1 MSMAVQTEAERKLA
15 PKNAQLI
22 GLVAGEGKLPGILAR
37 SAKEKGYRV
46 VSAALSELAKANV
59 VEHSDKVLMVAP
71 GQLGRNLKLLRQE
84 GIEQIVFIG
93 KVPKLN
99 ILRDITKLDW
109 TAIRE
114 LSKLSDFNDDTVQR
128 AIGNFMETN
137 GIKVL
142 TQREFLEHLFPEV
155 GSMTKRALTAAEYA
169 DIQFGFKVAK
179 EISRLDIGQ
188 TVIVRDQMIMAI
200 EAIEGTDRAI
210 RRAVELAR
218 GPVVVVKV
226 SKPGHDERFDIPTVG
241 MSTLQ
246 SMVGEKSGG
255 VLAVEAGQT
264 LVVDR
269 DEMLSFAEQNGIAI
283 VAV

>member
-1 MSMAVQTEAERKLA
+1 MIVQTEAERTSTAKTK
-15 PKNAQLI
+15 PLI

-37 SAKEKGYRV
+37 SAREKGYRV
-46 VSAALSELAKANV
+46 ISAALSELAKANV
-59 VEHSDKVLMVAP
+59 VEHCDKVLMVAP

-128 AIGNFMETN
+128 AVGNFMETN

-142 TQREFLEHLFPEV
+142 TQREFLQHLFPNV
-155 GSMTKRALTAAEYA
+155 GAMTQRALTAAEYA
-169 DIQFGFKVAK
+169 DIQMGFKVAK

-226 SKPGHDERFDIPTVG
+226 SKPGQDDRFDIPTVG
-241 MSTLQ
+241 MSTLE
-246 SMVGEKSGG
+246 SMIGNQPGG
-255 VLAVEAGQT
+255 VLAIEAGQT

>member
-1 MSMAVQTEAERKLA
+1 MAVQTEAERKLA